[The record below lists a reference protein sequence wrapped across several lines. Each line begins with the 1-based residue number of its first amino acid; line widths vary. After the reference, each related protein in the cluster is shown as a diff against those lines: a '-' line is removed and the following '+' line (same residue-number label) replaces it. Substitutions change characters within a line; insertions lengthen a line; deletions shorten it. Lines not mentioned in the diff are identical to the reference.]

1 MKAAPW
7 HGSTLQEQC
16 GQAAVGAQIGE
27 VYLWKHLLKGKYLMV
42 CIFWQ
47 RRRGWH
53 GSSYHTCS
61 VWSRWLQRTCAFH
74 GRLASIWREN
84 PGGGGEERGRGR
96 VCILTEQQGV
106 GRRLRVCGLHRDWAA
121 GCWGF
126 GWLTSLSEE
135 KRKVTFIGHLR
146 QDKCLQSHLTKHSRD
161 PLRWQDSSVGKST
174 CPQGLRTRV
183 WPWRNPQWKESTNSW
198 SFPQISTHSTE
209 CGNTYIHICI

>member
-61 VWSRWLQRTCAFH
+61 VWSPWLQRTCAFH
-74 GRLASIWREN
+74 GRLASIWRGKSRRQWE
-84 PGGGGEERGRGR
+84 GMGEGQGVHTHRAARGRA
-96 VCILTEQQGV
+96 QAQGV
-106 GRRLRVCGLHRDWAA
+106 QITQRLSRRMLELWMTNVPFWGEKKSDIYWA
-121 GCWGF
+121 
-126 GWLTSLSEE
+126 
-135 KRKVTFIGHLR
+135 
-146 QDKCLQSHLTKHSRD
+146 
-161 PLRWQDSSVGKST
+161 ST
-174 CPQGLRTRV
+174 TGQMPSK
-183 WPWRNPQWKESTNSW
+183 PP
-198 SFPQISTHSTE
+198 H
-209 CGNTYIHICI
+209 